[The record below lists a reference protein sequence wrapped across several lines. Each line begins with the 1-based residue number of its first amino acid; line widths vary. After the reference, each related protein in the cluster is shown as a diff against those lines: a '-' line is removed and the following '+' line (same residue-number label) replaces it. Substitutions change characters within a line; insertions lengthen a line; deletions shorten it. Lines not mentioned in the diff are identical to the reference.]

1 MSKPDQTHPSRL
13 IVDEYGNHHYLS
25 TELARGG
32 QGVVFRT
39 TDVDLAIKQPIDATG
54 QLDKNIDLRNR
65 FQNIRILP
73 LPPRIPISLPLSILR
88 DEPGYVMYLL
98 NDMEPFEIF
107 DMNGKTY
114 KDLREKIET
123 GKLQCPKWLETI
135 PDAKVRLRFHHYAE
149 TGSTKRRL
157 YALSKCAAILVR
169 LHSAG
174 LVYGDISL
182 KNVFI
187 GAKSSRD
194 VWLIDADNL
203 RLEMIEGGSVVY
215 TPHYGAPEIVQNTD
229 SSRPRT
235 DCWAFAVM
243 AFSMLTMSHPFI
255 GKKVLEPDDEDSG
268 WDAEPISANEPVDM
282 DEKAYAGYLPFV
294 DDQDDNSNV
303 ACTCPPLP
311 RELVTTPALQQLF
324 QETLGVGRTQ
334 SHRRPAMAFWA
345 LELSRAHDLSLDCT
359 DCKMSYYADDQDA
372 CPYCDAPR
380 PAFFRAKT
388 NRWEILFPA
397 ISNEYSL
404 PHRLFN
410 PFSME
415 YFDDTEYEAVLDISK
430 KNAKPVRG
438 TKLFPPELSIDFVE
452 AKK

>member
-1 MSKPDQTHPSRL
+1 MSNSDQKSSPRL
-13 IVDEYGNHHYLS
+13 IIDEYENHHYIS

-39 TDVDLAIKQPIDATG
+39 TDVDVAIKQPIDATG

-98 NDMEPFEIF
+98 NDMEPFEVF
-107 DMNGKTY
+107 DMSGKTY
-114 KDLREKIET
+114 RELQKKFDT
-123 GKLQCPKWLETI
+123 KKLQLPKWLEKISDIKT
-135 PDAKVRLRFHHYAE
+135 RLKTHHYADS
-149 TGSTKRRL
+149 GSTKRRL
-157 YALSKCAAILVR
+157 YALSKCAAILAR

-182 KNVFI
+182 KNVFF
-187 GAKSSRD
+187 GTKSSRD

-255 GKKVLEPDDEDSG
+255 GKKVLEPDDEESG
-268 WDAEPISANEPVDM
+268 WDTDPASDDELVDL

-294 DDQDDNSNV
+294 DDKDDDSNIAV
-303 ACTCPPLP
+303 TFPPLP
-311 RELVTTPALQQLF
+311 RDLVMTSALQQLF

-334 SHRRPAMAFWA
+334 PHRRPTMAFWA
-345 LELSRAHDLSLDCT
+345 LELSRAHDLSLDCPN
-359 DCKMSYYADDQDA
+359 CKMSFFADDRDA
-372 CPYCDAPR
+372 CPYCDTPR

-388 NRWEILFPA
+388 DRWQILFPA
-397 ISNEYSL
+397 ISKEHSL

-415 YFDDTEYEAVLDISK
+415 HFDDTEYEMVIDVSK
-430 KNAKPVRG
+430 KEAKPVRG
-438 TKLFPPELSIDFVE
+438 TKLFPLELSIDFVE